1 MVRILDV
8 GVPARWLLVFYDRF
22 GCWNMTRFYL
32 DYRTSFTP
40 HWEWAHIDSNLREQ
54 YALKGPLT
62 FDEFTYEYIKLLKE
76 TMTDKVIPTEAPAS
90 ETGRDPVTNPSH
102 YKGIQPI
109 DVMRNNFTR
118 DEFRGFLKGNV
129 LKYVMRY
136 QDKGGLDDLKKA
148 EQYLKWLIDFER

>member
-1 MVRILDV
+1 
-8 GVPARWLLVFYDRF
+8 
-22 GCWNMTRFYL
+22 MTRFYL

-40 HWEWAHIDSNLREQ
+40 NLAWAHIDSNLRER
-54 YALKGPLT
+54 YALRGPPT
-62 FDEFTYEYIKLLKE
+62 FDEFAYEYIKLLKE
-76 TMTDKVIPTEAPAS
+76 TMTDKVSPTKVPPS
-90 ETGRDPVTNPSH
+90 ETRRDSVTNPSH

-118 DEFRGFLKGNV
+118 DEYRRFLKGNI

-148 EQYLKWLIDFER
+148 EQYLTWLIDLER

>member
-1 MVRILDV
+1 
-8 GVPARWLLVFYDRF
+8 
-22 GCWNMTRFYL
+22 MTRFYL

-40 HWEWAHIDSNLREQ
+40 HREWAHIDSNLRER

-62 FDEFTYEYIKLLKE
+62 FDEFVYEYIKLLKE
-76 TMTDKVIPTEAPAS
+76 TMTDKVIPPS

>member
-1 MVRILDV
+1 
-8 GVPARWLLVFYDRF
+8 
-22 GCWNMTRFYL
+22 MTRFYL

-40 HWEWAHIDSNLREQ
+40 NWEWAHIDSNLRER
-54 YALKGPLT
+54 YALRGPLT
-62 FDEFTYEYIKLLKE
+62 FDEFAYEYIKLLKE
-76 TMTDKVIPTEAPAS
+76 TMTDKAIPTEAPPS
-90 ETGRDPVTNPSH
+90 GIGRDPVTNPSH

>member
-1 MVRILDV
+1 
-8 GVPARWLLVFYDRF
+8 
-22 GCWNMTRFYL
+22 MTRFYL

-40 HWEWAHIDSNLREQ
+40 NWEWAHIDSNLRER

-62 FDEFTYEYIKLLKE
+62 FDEFAYEYIKLLKE
-76 TMTDKVIPTEAPAS
+76 TMTDKVIPTS
-90 ETGRDPVTNPSH
+90 ETRDPVTNPSH

-118 DEFRGFLKGNV
+118 DEYRGFLKGNV

-148 EQYLKWLIDFER
+148 EQYLKWLINFECEANTL